1 MAQNNPSLVVLGEVV
16 KVEGSGSQFP
26 DDAGAW
32 RIKVRLDSD
41 GTNIS
46 DNDLTH
52 SLSCQRHSSP
62 SLRSERAYS
71 C

>member
-41 GTNIS
+41 GTNIA
-46 DNDLTH
+46 DNDLPDA
-52 SLSCQRHSSP
+52 CQRHSSP
-62 SLRSERAYS
+62 SLRSERVYS